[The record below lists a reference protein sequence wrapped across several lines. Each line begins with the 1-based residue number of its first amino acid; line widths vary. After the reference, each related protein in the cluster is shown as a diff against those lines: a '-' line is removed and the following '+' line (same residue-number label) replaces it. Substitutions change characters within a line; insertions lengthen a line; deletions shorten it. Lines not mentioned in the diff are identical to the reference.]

1 MEEIKKKSGAELN
14 EKDIVYSKAI
24 KAGKRIYYVDVK
36 KNRKGEMFLA
46 VTESKKII
54 TGEGDDMQVSFEK
67 HKIFLY
73 REDFEKFLSGLK
85 DTMDYI
91 CDNQPDTDY
100 YDQKKDNE
108 TSTSCTH
115 RLDVRP
121 YLSPLHFL
129 LSKTLALYNS
139 PYHKYCHDKLCR
151 FVQSYG
157 CNPYTCQ

>member
-108 TSTSCTH
+108 TS
-115 RLDVRP
+115 
-121 YLSPLHFL
+121 
-129 LSKTLALYNS
+129 NS
-139 PYHKYCHDKLCR
+139 DETAPSLIEPKKDDSEEDGKEEANKDGDIKIDID
-151 FVQSYG
+151 FD
-157 CNPYTCQ
+157 

>member
-91 CDNQPDTDY
+91 CDNQPDIDY
-100 YDQKKDNE
+100 YEQKKDNE
-108 TSTSCTH
+108 ASNTDEAAPLSTEPKKDDSE
-115 RLDVRP
+115 DDAKDEGKDEANKGGDIKIDID
-121 YLSPLHFL
+121 F
-129 LSKTLALYNS
+129 
-139 PYHKYCHDKLCR
+139 D
-151 FVQSYG
+151 
-157 CNPYTCQ
+157 